1 MDKLAMLNKVVGHY
15 AVVGTEEATEFLRL
29 CDFIGI
35 KWHNGKHVYNNK
47 SAARFVCVYDDGMAT
62 LSDQSIDTTDLYGR
76 QLKPYTLS
84 TTSVGVIDVPFGA
97 EYYVSLDRECVITW
111 FKKSDGVILECKAP
125 KTSSTPQYP
134 FWEVSTYT
142 SLKVLE
148 DSFGSSLHAI
158 HELGVQ
164 GEDWVEMG
172 R

>member
-1 MDKLAMLNKVVGHY
+1 MSRLAMLDKVVGHY

-29 CDFIGI
+29 CDLIGI

-47 SAARFVCVYDDGMAT
+47 SAARFVCVYDDGMST

-76 QLKPYTLS
+76 QLKPFTIS
-84 TTSVGVIDVPFGA
+84 TTSVGMIDAPFGA
-97 EYYVSLDRECVITW
+97 EYYISTSFGIQTW
-111 FKKSDGVILECKAP
+111 FKKSDGVILKCNAP
-125 KTSSTPQYP
+125 KTPSMPQYP
-134 FWEVSTYT
+134 FWEVSTYP

-164 GEDWVEMG
+164 GQDWVEMG